1 MYHLDN
7 GSNIKMPLLMANIFS
22 PMCTKE
28 KNILNAQNKQGIVH
42 KRENV
47 QRTERLIC
55 IINSEFLSL
64 SSLVSAKQSEKSQGK
79 MDRDHQQRYES
90 EDLNTPLK
98 VHLSLASCKI
108 SFQLRCLGC
117 GESFHLIRFNI

>member
-7 GSNIKMPLLMANIFS
+7 GSHVKTPLLMAIYLFTNVY
-22 PMCTKE
+22 KR

-42 KRENV
+42 ERENV

-55 IINSEFLSL
+55 IINSEFLPL

-98 VHLSLASCKI
+98 VHLSLPSCKT
-108 SFQLRCLGC
+108 SFQFRCLGC